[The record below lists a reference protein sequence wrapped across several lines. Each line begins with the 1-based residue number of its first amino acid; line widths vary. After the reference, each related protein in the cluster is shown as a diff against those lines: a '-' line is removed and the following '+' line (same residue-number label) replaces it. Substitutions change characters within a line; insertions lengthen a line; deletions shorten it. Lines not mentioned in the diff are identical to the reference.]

1 MKKLVI
7 VESPAKVKTISK
19 YLGNDFLVAS
29 SKGHIRDL
37 STKGKYG
44 LGVDIEDHFKP
55 NYVTIKGKSKVVT
68 ELKKDVKKADFV
80 IHNDGTLEK
89 LETSLKE
96 IIDKI

>member
-19 YLGNDFLVAS
+19 YLGDDYLVTS

-44 LGVDIEDHFKP
+44 LGVDVENHFKP
-55 NYVTIKGKSKVVT
+55 DYVTIKGKSKIVS
-68 ELKKDVKKADFV
+68 ELKKDVKKTDFV
-80 IHNDGTLEK
+80 LFLHLYH
-89 LETSLKE
+89 LF
-96 IIDKI
+96 